1 MKTTFKQV
9 QNNAHSLGLVVDRV
23 PGYINIGKP
32 VSRTVT
38 TVDAWGHERVFGGHN
53 GRTVM
58 YTAQTIQEAYAWLQG
73 YRSCVLEIVNNNT
86 TAKEIWERV
95 TAS

>member
-9 QNNAHSLGLVVDRV
+9 QNDAHSLGLKLDR
-23 PGYINIGKP
+23 PAERYINIRKRGP
-32 VSRTVT
+32 AGAGWIVL
-38 TVDAWGHERVFGGHN
+38 
-53 GRTVM
+53 
-58 YTAQTIQEAYAWLQG
+58 YTAQSTQEAYAWLQG